1 LGNIS
6 QCLVL
11 LVNKHPDMEEKLAEI
26 IGRYLMRAESEEERR
41 VLKQWENDSQ
51 ANHSFLSMLKRYWD
65 SPENPDQTEKMESAK
80 GRLLIRTN
88 ETVAV
93 KSPNKLRSINMN
105 FRRIAAVLLI
115 ALSVVSVTAY
125 LLGQRN
131 SLPTN
136 NQFVIS
142 TLSGQKSKVKLPDG
156 TSVWINSDS
165 ELAYSTDHNNRVVS
179 LKGEAYFEV
188 THSKDHPFIVKLGDW
203 DIRVLGTKFN
213 VSNYPESEMREAS
226 LLEGKISVE
235 TKNQKNDLEIIPGE
249 RITYN
254 AKTKDIVKEKASVK
268 DDILWMDGVLTF
280 NNDSFQEIVFR
291 LEKYYGVRFE
301 YNPNDFKNIHYTGQL
316 DNLSLRN
323 VLEFMSLTMPVNYKI
338 EKTKVIITRK

>member
-1 LGNIS
+1 L
-6 QCLVL
+6 
-11 LVNKHPDMEEKLAEI
+11 
-26 IGRYLMRAESEEERR
+26 
-41 VLKQWENDSQ
+41 
-51 ANHSFLSMLKRYWD
+51 
-65 SPENPDQTEKMESAK
+65 
-80 GRLLIRTN
+80 
-88 ETVAV
+88 
-93 KSPNKLRSINMN
+93 N

-115 ALSVVSVTAY
+115 ALSIVSVTAY
-125 LLGQRN
+125 FLGQRN

-142 TLSGQKSKVKLPDG
+142 TLPGQKSKVILPDG
-156 TSVWINSDS
+156 TNVWINSDS
-165 ELAYSTDHNNRVVS
+165 ELEYSSDRNKRVVH

-213 VSNYPESEMREAS
+213 VSNYPESDMREAS

-235 TKNQKNDLEIIPGE
+235 TENHRNDLEIIPGE

-254 AKTKDIVKEKASVK
+254 AKTKDIVKQKAAVK
-268 DDILWMDGVLTF
+268 DDILWMDGVLSF

-291 LEKYYGVRFE
+291 LEKYYGVSFE